1 MEKYEI
7 LDLLNAPTAEE
18 RLENLKKI
26 LESEE
31 SAPEVKSQFANNH
44 IHTFYSFSPYSPT
57 AAVYFARAE
66 GLPTAGIMDHD
77 SIAGADEFR
86 AAGKLAGVG
95 TTCGFECRV
104 SMRNTKFKNIKTNNP
119 DQIGVS
125 YMAFHSVPA
134 GAFGKVQE
142 VFSSLRERRNERN
155 KRMIAIINDIVG
167 EYGLSVDFERDVVP
181 LSHFRDG
188 GSITER
194 HIMCA
199 LADKIIESCGATG
212 TLDFLEN
219 KLGLS
224 LSSKQRQWIGEA
236 DPVHFRY
243 DVLGVLKSSLNER
256 TYLPADDECMTL
268 EEAVALAKE
277 IGAILCYAYLGDIA
291 ESPTGD
297 KKAAKFEDEYLDEL
311 LDVLKSVGVEGIT
324 YMPSRN
330 TEAQMTRLISLCR
343 EKGFREISGEDI
355 NSSRQSFICKELEK
369 PQFRHLVDAA
379 WELVH
384 REE

>member
-1 MEKYEI
+1 MDKHEI
-7 LDLLNAPTAEE
+7 LNLLNAQTAEE
-18 RLENLKKI
+18 RLANLKKV
-26 LESEE
+26 LENEE
-31 SAPEVKSQFANNH
+31 SAPEVKPQFANNH

-66 GLPTAGIMDHD
+66 GLLTAGIMDHD

-86 AAGKLAGVG
+86 AAGKIAKIG

-104 SMRNTKFKNIKTNNP
+104 SMKNTKFKDIKTNNP

-134 GAFGKVQE
+134 EAFARVQE
-142 VFSSLRERRNERN
+142 VFALLRDRRNERN
-155 KRMIAIINDIVG
+155 KRMIKIINDIAG
-167 EYGLSVDFERDVVP
+167 EYGLSIDFENDVVP
-181 LSHFRDG
+181 LSHFNDG

-194 HIMCA
+194 HVLCA
-199 LADKIIESCGATG
+199 LADKIIETQGVSG

-224 LSSKQRQWIGEA
+224 LSAKQKQWLTDA
-236 DPVHFRY
+236 DPIHFRY

-311 LDVLKSVGVEGIT
+311 LDVLKEAGVDGVT

-343 EKGFREISGEDI
+343 EKGFKEISGEDI

-369 PQFRHLVDAA
+369 PQFTHLVDAA
-379 WELVH
+379 WELVR